1 MSECKVKKCYATS
14 CKYNR
19 EEKCQLEF
27 INISSI
33 RGQCL
38 QFDDDKTKKPE
49 QPYANKPKGWEK
61 TLKPEYQGT
70 KYE

>member
-27 INISSI
+27 VTIS
-33 RGQCL
+33 RKGQCL
-38 QFDDDKTKKPE
+38 QFDDETKETE